1 MVLQVLQRVPHL
13 MRQMG
18 LLGCLLVELWLIL
31 MRVRGMVSWGSWND
45 GSPGCDCSSLE
56 TLVVHLQSQ

>member
-1 MVLQVLQRVPHL
+1 MVLQVLQWISHL
-13 MRQMG
+13 MWQMR
-18 LLGCLLVELWLIL
+18 LLGCLLVELRLIL

-45 GSPGCDCSSLE
+45 GSPSCGCSSLE